1 MIAED
6 DSTYEDISERNDTL
20 STAPTVLMGFN
31 ESDDRML
38 DVRPQSHIPGK
49 RQAPKAPPTGA
60 PNRCISPLPPAP
72 KNAPPA
78 LPAAP
83 KTNLANR
90 CISPL
95 PPAPKNAPPALP
107 AAPATPTTNYERL
120 HSKVA
125 KVNKLQKIDSNEN
138 NEGNLSP
145 RSWFRKNKKDMTM
158 PNNGLSKSKSS
169 TNNVARWDILP
180 ILTLLDPGFLRYCP
194 SREPPVR
201 TPPGISAVG
210 P

>member
-6 DSTYEDISERNDTL
+6 DSTYEDISEKNDTL

-49 RQAPKAPPTGA
+49 RRAPKAPPTGAPAAGAVKNNA

-83 KTNLANR
+83 RNNVANR

-107 AAPATPTTNYERL
+107 AAPTTPTTNYERL

-180 ILTLLDPGFLRYCP
+180 ILMGKKPLFVID
-194 SREPPVR
+194 SRFEYLF
-201 TPPGISAVG
+201 
-210 P
+210 

>member
-31 ESDDRML
+31 ESEDRML

-60 PNRCISPLPPAP
+60 P
-72 KNAPPA
+72 
-78 LPAAP
+78 
-83 KTNLANR
+83 NR

-180 ILTLLDPGFLRYCP
+180 ILTLLDPGFLGYCP
-194 SREPPVR
+194 SREPPVQ
-201 TPPGISAVG
+201 TPSAN
-210 P
+210 PPWYLSCWTLKIPKLNFPKQIWS

>member
-31 ESDDRML
+31 ESEDRML

-60 PNRCISPLPPAP
+60 P
-72 KNAPPA
+72 
-78 LPAAP
+78 
-83 KTNLANR
+83 NR

-180 ILTLLDPGFLRYCP
+180 IFCLKKPFWHR
-194 SREPPVR
+194 
-201 TPPGISAVG
+201 
-210 P
+210 

>member
-1 MIAED
+1 
-6 DSTYEDISERNDTL
+6 
-20 STAPTVLMGFN
+20 MG
-31 ESDDRML
+31 
-38 DVRPQSHIPGK
+38 
-49 RQAPKAPPTGA
+49 
-60 PNRCISPLPPAP
+60 RCISPLPPAP

-83 KTNLANR
+83 T
-90 CISPL
+90 
-95 PPAPKNAPPALP
+95 
-107 AAPATPTTNYERL
+107 TPTTNYERL

-169 TNNVARWDILP
+169 SNNAARP
-180 ILTLLDPGFLRYCP
+180 ISLLASISDFDRQAAQIVEQRLKDEEKRRRVNDESFYVKNSSNDGHISGSAANPKD
-194 SREPPVR
+194 REPQE
-201 TPPGISAVG
+201 A
-210 P
+210 

>member
-49 RQAPKAPPTGA
+49 RRAPKAPPTGA
-60 PNRCISPLPPAP
+60 PAAGAVKN
-72 KNAPPA
+72 NAP
-78 LPAAP
+78 
-83 KTNLANR
+83 NR

-180 ILTLLDPGFLRYCP
+180 ILMGKKPFL
-194 SREPPVR
+194 S
-201 TPPGISAVG
+201 
-210 P
+210 

>member
-49 RQAPKAPPTGA
+49 RRAPKAPPTGA
-60 PNRCISPLPPAP
+60 P
-72 KNAPPA
+72 
-78 LPAAP
+78 
-83 KTNLANR
+83 NR

-180 ILTLLDPGFLRYCP
+180 ILFGKNLFYHR
-194 SREPPVR
+194 
-201 TPPGISAVG
+201 
-210 P
+210 

>member
-1 MIAED
+1 MYIFSQLKHLKNLINKGIQPIEDMIAED

-49 RQAPKAPPTGA
+49 RRAPKAPPTGA
-60 PNRCISPLPPAP
+60 P
-72 KNAPPA
+72 
-78 LPAAP
+78 
-83 KTNLANR
+83 NR

-169 TNNVARWDILP
+169 TNNVARWDNLP
-180 ILTLLDPGFLRYCP
+180 ILMGKKTFCHR
-194 SREPPVR
+194 
-201 TPPGISAVG
+201 
-210 P
+210 

>member
-49 RQAPKAPPTGA
+49 RRAPKAPPTGAPAAGAVKNNA

-83 KTNLANR
+83 T
-90 CISPL
+90 
-95 PPAPKNAPPALP
+95 
-107 AAPATPTTNYERL
+107 TPTTNYERL

-180 ILTLLDPGFLRYCP
+180 ILMGKNPFCHIDSRFEWYSKNERVPCKCMYLLFKYVLHNWDKAFQKLL
-194 SREPPVR
+194 
-201 TPPGISAVG
+201 
-210 P
+210 